1 MTPTAPPVQDL
12 APRTVDVVPE
22 QRRADAAPAVRG
34 LDPHVRRA
42 IALAELSLLAADGS

>member
-1 MTPTAPPVQDL
+1 MTPLVPPVEVP
-12 APRTVDVVPE
+12 ARRTTDVVPE
-22 QRRADAAPAVRG
+22 QRRADAAPAPGG